1 MKIYQISQG
10 DAVTRQVVMKMV
22 QSASVL
28 NFAEFYKMSG
38 NADYLRKNAGASGG
52 KFRAL
57 NSNYPT
63 NVVSPSFANPALKI
77 LGDKVEVD
85 KAHER
90 RGTDIA
96 SVRAAELLSFA
107 GNLGKQFQ
115 NYFFN
120 GYTEDNSDAF
130 DGLKYLIPSSQQITA
145 SANGLSVDL
154 GNTDAAKKKQQQFL
168 ELIDE
173 LIGSIDGGAQ
183 VIFMDVK
190 TLSRLTSVAR
200 DQITT
205 AADEFGAPLYFYNH
219 IPVVTSGYDNSGN
232 RVLPHD
238 EVVGSSGAVCTSV
251 YAVRFGERVDLTL
264 PTNIGVEV
272 SDLGLSGVHYVH
284 AVEFDTALV
293 LANSKAAARLEGVII
308 S

>member
-1 MKIYQISQG
+1 MKIHQISAG
-10 DAVTRQVVMKMV
+10 DAVTRQVVTKMI
-22 QSASVL
+22 QTASVL
-28 NFAEFYKMSG
+28 NYAEFYRMTG
-38 NADYLRKNAGASGG
+38 NADYVRKNASASGG

-57 NSNYPT
+57 NSNYPA
-63 NVVSPSFANPALKI
+63 NVVSPSFANPVLKI

-90 RGTDIA
+90 RGIDVA

-120 GYTEDNSDAF
+120 GNSQDNSDAF
-130 DGLKYLIPSSQQITA
+130 DGLKYIVPASQKITA
-145 SANGLSVDL
+145 SANGLAVDL
-154 GNTDAAKKKQQQFL
+154 GNSDTAKKKQQQFL
-168 ELIDE
+168 ELLDE
-173 LIGSIDGGAQ
+173 LIGKVTGGAQ
-183 VIFMDVK
+183 VLFMDVK

-200 DQITT
+200 EQFTT
-205 AADEFGAPLYFYNH
+205 TADEFGSPLYFYNH
-219 IPVVTSGYDNSGN
+219 IPVVTAGYDNAGN
-232 RVLPHD
+232 RVIPHD
-238 EVVGSSGAVCTSV
+238 EVVGSSGAVCTSI

-272 SDLGLSGVHYVH
+272 VDLGLVGVHYVH
-284 AVEFDTALV
+284 GVEFDTTLV
-293 LANSKAAARLEGVII
+293 LADNKAAARLEGVII